1 VRLGAADTPSRDG
14 AVQGGHPTVR
24 HAVESLL
31 LEERTRWAMQIH
43 DGLTQ
48 SVTSAV
54 LELQTLRH
62 RIETDPEAAIATLGE
77 IENEIREDLRH
88 IRELLFE
95 MTEDAPSEEEP
106 TLAGLV
112 RDFAA
117 RWRLP
122 ATVEVAGDL
131 EALDEASVEAA
142 YSIVSEALANAAK
155 HSGAPGVH
163 VSMSVEADTLHV
175 EVQDRGRGMVAVTDT
190 DPHFG
195 IRIMRARAEAL
206 GGSLDMTSTPGRGT
220 TVVAVLPVTRAGE
233 GR

>member
-1 VRLGAADTPSRDG
+1 VE
-14 AVQGGHPTVR
+14 GGRPKGR
-24 HAVESLL
+24 NAVESLL

-62 RIETDPEAAIATLGE
+62 RIETDPDGAIETLEA
-77 IENEIREDLRH
+77 IEREIRGDLHH

-95 MTEDAPSEEEP
+95 MMEDVPPSEE
-106 TLAGLV
+106 TSLAGLV

-122 ATVEVAGDL
+122 ATVDVEGDL
-131 EALDEASVEAA
+131 EVLDEASVEAA

-155 HSGAPGVH
+155 HSGAPEVH
-163 VSMSVEADTLHV
+163 VQLSVEADSLHV
-175 EVQDRGRGMVAVTDT
+175 EVQDHGRGMAAVTDE

-206 GGSLDMTSTPGRGT
+206 GGTLEMTSTPGHGT
-220 TVVAVLPVTRAGE
+220 TVVAVLPITRAGE